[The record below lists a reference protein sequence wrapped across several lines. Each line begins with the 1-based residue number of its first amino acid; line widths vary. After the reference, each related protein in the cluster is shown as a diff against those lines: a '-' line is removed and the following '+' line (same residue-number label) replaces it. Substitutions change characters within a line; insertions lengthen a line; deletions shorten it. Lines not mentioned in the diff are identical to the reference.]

1 MLLNLERAHTAEDQP
16 VVLPSET
23 VVVETRF
30 GTYEFAPNE
39 TVMMPHGLVGFAE
52 QQLFGLG
59 NLPAPVPEDF
69 KLLQSLGEPPISFV
83 VLPVSSDEAP
93 IEAADLDEACAA
105 AGFVRGEIHVMFL
118 CTIRPKDNGEGIDM
132 WANIRAPILFDIEAQ
147 RARQYVL
154 PNSRYSMRQ
163 SLDNWNG
170 EL

>member
-1 MLLNLERAHTAEDQP
+1 MLLNLEPAHTTEDRP
-16 VVLPSET
+16 VALPSET
-23 VVVETRF
+23 VAVETRF

-39 TVMMPHGLVGFAE
+39 TVMMPHGLIGFAE
-52 QQLFGLG
+52 QQLFGIG

-83 VLPVSSDEAP
+83 VLPMSSDEAP

-163 SLDNWNG
+163 PLDNWNG

>member
-1 MLLNLERAHTAEDQP
+1 MMLNPDGALALRDRPMA
-16 VVLPSET
+16 LPSKT

-30 GTYEFAPNE
+30 GTYEFTPLQ
-39 TVMMPHGLVGFAE
+39 TVVMPHGLIGFAD
-52 QQLFGLG
+52 QQVFGLA

-83 VLPVSSDEAP
+83 VMPMSSDEAP

-105 AGFVRGEIHVMFL
+105 TGFVRDEIQVMFL

-132 WANIRAPILFDIEAQ
+132 WANIRAPILFDLEAQ

-154 PNSRYSMRQ
+154 PNGRYSMRQ

-170 EL
+170 AL